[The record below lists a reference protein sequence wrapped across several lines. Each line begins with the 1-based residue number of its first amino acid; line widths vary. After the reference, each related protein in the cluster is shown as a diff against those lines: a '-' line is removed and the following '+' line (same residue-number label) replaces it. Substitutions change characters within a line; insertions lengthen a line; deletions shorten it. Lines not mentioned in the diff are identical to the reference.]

1 MRVLVAA
8 LLAVGQGNG
17 WVRERRQQLFEPIL
31 VDRVNVGTGND
42 NKLAACNGTSPIQ
55 RAAKREVLGAD
66 RNKLDRE
73 ARCDGRSEEHTSE
86 LQSLMRTSYAGFCL
100 KKQTQRE

>member
-1 MRVLVAA
+1 MFGIMRVLVAA

-17 WVRERRQQLFEPIL
+17 WVRERRQKLFEPIL

-55 RAAKREVLGAD
+55 RAAKREVLGED

-73 ARCDGRSEEHTSE
+73 ERCDGDCRKIGRAHVCTTVPNAQ
-86 LQSLMRTSYAGFCL
+86 LV
-100 KKQTQRE
+100 